1 MRILKIEN
9 NQMRDNK
16 YNQKIDRRKRTL
28 RSPLDLD
35 EKVLV
40 LAED

>member
-1 MRILKIEN
+1 MRN
-9 NQMRDNK
+9 NK
-16 YNQKIDRRKRTL
+16 YNQKIGRGKRTL

-40 LAED
+40 SAED